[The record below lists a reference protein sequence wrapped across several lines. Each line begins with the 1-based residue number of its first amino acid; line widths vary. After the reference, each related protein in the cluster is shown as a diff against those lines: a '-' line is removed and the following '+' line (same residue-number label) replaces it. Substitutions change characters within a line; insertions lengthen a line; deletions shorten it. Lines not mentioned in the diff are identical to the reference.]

1 MRWSTSNGVLIQGTL
16 AMVKW
21 WHAVDPRYKKL
32 LLGLGISLLLMIAIL
47 GIWKLPQ
54 RQLAPLKAKIQR
66 ETKPV
71 AK

>member
-1 MRWSTSNGVLIQGTL
+1 
-16 AMVKW
+16 MVKW